1 MARLIVDNVSKTYPA
16 LQKGHEDVL
25 ALRDVSFTVEDH
37 EFCCLLGHSGC
48 GKTTLLNIMAGFEAT
63 TGTDSAID
71 NCRAGR

>member
-48 GKTTLLNIMAGFEAT
+48 GKTTLLNIMAG
-63 TGTDSAID
+63 
-71 NCRAGR
+71 